1 MGDEPSDA
9 RVQRQ
14 RRAPGGRHHRHVVR
28 ATDEEEVRLLALA
41 APRGIGVVKLLMD
54 SALNGGADAAAEKA
68 AVREEV
74 MPALFQTRRLLAG
87 VANNVNQLAKASNA
101 TGVVP
106 PEAAATLEAVRRTTS
121 NIDTLLVEIGSAVR

>member
-1 MGDEPSDA
+1 M
-9 RVQRQ
+9 
-14 RRAPGGRHHRHVVR
+14 
-28 ATDEEEVRLLALA
+28 LALA

-68 AVREEV
+68 AVREEL

-87 VANNVNQLAKASNA
+87 IANNVNQLAKASNA
-101 TGVVP
+101 TGVMP
-106 PEAAATLEAVRRTTS
+106 PETAATMEAVRRTAS